1 MEVALVN
8 MFYWNSFLQGHC
20 FNSNKTLISTT
31 FWVCLWLLCLF
42 CSGSQ
47 PSSST
52 LALIS
57 ILVNFPQKKRTI
69 SENQSFLNEEVTF
82 SMFKTCP
89 YMEKI
94 PFAIISCPIKLICN

>member
-47 PSSST
+47 PSSFT

-57 ILVNFPQKKRTI
+57 ILVNFPQKKGLSQKI
-69 SENQSFLNEEVTF
+69 QVF
-82 SMFKTCP
+82 SMK
-89 YMEKI
+89 K
-94 PFAIISCPIKLICN
+94 